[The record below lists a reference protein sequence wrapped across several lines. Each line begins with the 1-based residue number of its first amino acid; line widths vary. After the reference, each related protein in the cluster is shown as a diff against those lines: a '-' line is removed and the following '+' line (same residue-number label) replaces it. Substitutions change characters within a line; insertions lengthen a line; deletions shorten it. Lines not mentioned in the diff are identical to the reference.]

1 MADKPLLSP
10 EELDALAA
18 SLDSGSIEVDTGFNT
33 GAKVRKH
40 DLASED
46 SSLGVNI
53 SSIDMIN
60 ERFIR
65 QFRLGLLE
73 VLRTSPRINPTRV
86 QILRFG
92 DYLKML
98 KAPLSVNIMRA
109 NPLRG
114 YTMVVIEPTVVFSS
128 LDSFFG
134 GFGRGVGDLPPG
146 RMFTP
151 TETRIIR
158 LILDVFT
165 RSLKDAWAP
174 IYEVD
179 FEHVSS
185 EINPQ
190 FAQIADEND
199 LVILSRFDAEPT
211 SQGKG
216 FIDLVYPYAA
226 LKPIRDLLRSRVQ
239 SGDGNEESDKQWRSD
254 LENAVNDS
262 SVEMQFLLGHLN
274 IALSQLESMKEG
286 DVLYFKKPDMARVYI
301 SDLPSFDV
309 EIGSVGSNIAAKIV
323 APVNPS
329 LLEANAKHYRRKTA
343 MSDENSENA
352 MVEKET
358 INPDVL
364 ENIPVTLSIEVGRAV
379 IKIRDLMRLTQGS
392 VVELDRIAG
401 EPLDLLVN
409 NTVVAQGEVVL
420 VNDRYGIRLTR
431 VVPASER
438 MKNL

>member
-1 MADKPLLSP
+1 MADQPLLSP

-18 SLDSGSIEVDTGFNT
+18 GLDSGSIEVDTGFNT

-86 QILRFG
+86 QILRFS

-98 KAPLSVNIMRA
+98 KAPLSVNIIRA

-134 GFGRGVGDLPPG
+134 GFGRGVGELPQG

-151 TETRIIR
+151 TETRIIKM
-158 LILDVFT
+158 ILDVFM
-165 RSLKDAWAP
+165 RSLKDAWSP
-174 IYEVD
+174 IYDID

-211 SQGKG
+211 AQGKG

-254 LENAVNDS
+254 LETAVHDS
-262 SVEMQFLLGHLN
+262 SVEMQFLLGHIN
-274 IALSQLESMKEG
+274 MALSQLESMKEG
-286 DVLYFKKPDMARVYI
+286 DVMYFKKPDMARVYI

-309 EIGSVGSNIAAKIV
+309 EIGNVGSNIAAKII
-323 APVNPS
+323 APVNPN
-329 LLEANAKHYRRKTA
+329 LL
-343 MSDENSENA
+343 
-352 MVEKET
+352 
-358 INPDVL
+358 
-364 ENIPVTLSIEVGRAV
+364 
-379 IKIRDLMRLTQGS
+379 
-392 VVELDRIAG
+392 
-401 EPLDLLVN
+401 
-409 NTVVAQGEVVL
+409 
-420 VNDRYGIRLTR
+420 
-431 VVPASER
+431 
-438 MKNL
+438 

>member
-46 SSLGVNI
+46 GSLGVNI

-329 LLEANAKHYRRKTA
+329 LL
-343 MSDENSENA
+343 
-352 MVEKET
+352 
-358 INPDVL
+358 
-364 ENIPVTLSIEVGRAV
+364 
-379 IKIRDLMRLTQGS
+379 
-392 VVELDRIAG
+392 
-401 EPLDLLVN
+401 
-409 NTVVAQGEVVL
+409 
-420 VNDRYGIRLTR
+420 
-431 VVPASER
+431 
-438 MKNL
+438 